1 MIQEVPDDFLL
12 SDFGSSVTAGAVVG
26 LGFKDEISNF
36 VLDDRVIS
44 IDCALT
50 VRTDLFGGLQYRDLV
65 EHGGQTYRLLHEP
78 LRQADGRFCVMLLEK
93 VEPTPGAFTF
103 LVTLNGLQIT
113 TLDNRPIRTL

>member
-44 IDCALT
+44 IDCTLT

-93 VEPTPGAFTF
+93 VEPVPGAFTF

>member
-44 IDCALT
+44 IDCTLT

-93 VEPTPGAFTF
+93 VEAVFTVYLEGVF
-103 LVTLNGLQIT
+103 EAGVFV
-113 TLDNRPIRTL
+113 

>member
-1 MIQEVPDDFLL
+1 
-12 SDFGSSVTAGAVVG
+12 

-44 IDCALT
+44 IDCTLT

-93 VEPTPGAFTF
+93 VEAAPGAFTF